1 MDELNNIPQL
11 SLGTEEKQPESV
23 NLQTNIT
30 PQTAPNVDMAKKLE
44 DSLSEQE
51 IAAAEDFAKKI
62 NLTDSNIILQYG
74 ASVQKNIADFSEQA
88 LNGVMAKD
96 LGSIGNSLSD
106 LVTEL
111 KGFKIEE
118 EKKGF
123 FSFFKKGANKLSK
136 IKAQYDK
143 VDVNVDKIVNILE
156 NHQVKLMKDVAM
168 LDDMY
173 NLNLKYFKE
182 LTMYIY
188 AGKKKLEDVKN
199 GELKELYEKAQSTKD
214 PEDVGK
220 YNDLSAM
227 CERFEKKLHD
237 LELTRTISLQMGPQT
252 RLVQNN
258 DVQMIEKIQSSIV
271 NTIPLWKSQMVLA
284 LGIQNSRNATEA
296 QRAVTDMTND
306 MLKQNADMLKL
317 GSAELARESQRSI
330 VDIETVKYTNEQ
342 LIATLDEVMEI
353 QREGAAKRK
362 EAEAELTK
370 IEGELKNKLL
380 EIKG

>member
-30 PQTAPNVDMAKKLE
+30 PQTAPNVDMAKKLK

-88 LNGVMAKD
+88 LNGVMTKD

-136 IKAQYDK
+136 IKA
-143 VDVNVDKIVNILE
+143 
-156 NHQVKLMKDVAM
+156 
-168 LDDMY
+168 
-173 NLNLKYFKE
+173 
-182 LTMYIY
+182 
-188 AGKKKLEDVKN
+188 
-199 GELKELYEKAQSTKD
+199 
-214 PEDVGK
+214 
-220 YNDLSAM
+220 
-227 CERFEKKLHD
+227 R
-237 LELTRTISLQMGPQT
+237 
-252 RLVQNN
+252 
-258 DVQMIEKIQSSIV
+258 
-271 NTIPLWKSQMVLA
+271 
-284 LGIQNSRNATEA
+284 
-296 QRAVTDMTND
+296 
-306 MLKQNADMLKL
+306 
-317 GSAELARESQRSI
+317 
-330 VDIETVKYTNEQ
+330 
-342 LIATLDEVMEI
+342 
-353 QREGAAKRK
+353 
-362 EAEAELTK
+362 
-370 IEGELKNKLL
+370 
-380 EIKG
+380 